1 MNHKQSKRRDLL
13 RKLMRLM
20 FRTMLRAVA
29 KTAPDGNEPLPDLR
43 AAKRIL
49 LVLVNYRMGNTV
61 LATPA
66 VSALIDALPMVEF
79 SFVGGPYASG
89 ILKGYNLKHVYIV
102 SRRDSW
108 LPLRMGRLIRTLRQ
122 KRYDVAIHLSMATAS
137 LGAFIMYASGAK
149 HRIGCRGSVGNIFF
163 TSAMEHPHSSHKV
176 DQVNEYMRR
185 LGIHAS
191 GERKLALS
199 NEERC
204 WAESFFRERIHSPS
218 SQPIGIF
225 VGSRQR
231 KGKFWDISNFSVV
244 AKGLRSHGFPVVVFI
259 GHEEASREEL
269 IRASLGEALYIKEP
283 DIRRVAALVSGCRA
297 VFTPDSGPMHLSI
310 AAGTKTVAL
319 FVKPNFDRYGPR
331 QPQGEVV
338 FDPHGTSADRALQT
352 ILNLCTQPRAASPTM

>member
-1 MNHKQSKRRDLL
+1 MNHKQSKLRDLL
-13 RKLMRLM
+13 RKLTRRMC
-20 FRTMLRAVA
+20 RTVLRAVA
-29 KTAPDGNEPLPDLR
+29 KAAPNGTEPLPDLR
-43 AAKRIL
+43 VAKRIL
-49 LVLVNYRMGNTV
+49 LVLVNYRMGNTI

-66 VSALIDALPMVEF
+66 VSALIDALPMAKF
-79 SFVGGPYASG
+79 SFVGGPYAPG
-89 ILKGYNLKHVYIV
+89 ILKGYNLQHVYTV
-102 SRRDSW
+102 SRQDSW
-108 LPLRMGRLIRTLRQ
+108 MPLRMGRLIRTLRQ
-122 KRYDVAIHLSMATAS
+122 ESYDVAIHLSMATAS

-163 TSAMEHPHSSHKV
+163 TSAMEHPRSSHKV
-176 DQVNEYMRR
+176 DQINEYTRW
-185 LGIHAS
+185 LGIHTL

-204 WAESFFRERIHSPS
+204 WAERFFRERIHNSCG
-218 SQPIGIF
+218 QPIGIF

-231 KGKFWDISNFSVV
+231 KGKYWDISNFGVV

-259 GHEEASREEL
+259 GYEEASREEL
-269 IRASLGEALYIKEP
+269 IRASLGQALYIKEP

-310 AAGTKTVAL
+310 AVGTKTVAL

-352 ILNLCTQPRAASPTM
+352 ILKLCT